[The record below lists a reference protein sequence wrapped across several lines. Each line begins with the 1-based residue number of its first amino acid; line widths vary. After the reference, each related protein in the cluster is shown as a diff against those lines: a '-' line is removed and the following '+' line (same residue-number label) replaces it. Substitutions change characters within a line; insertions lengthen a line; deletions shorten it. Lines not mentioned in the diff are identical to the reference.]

1 MPLDGQNVTCTGA
14 KPSLL
19 QLHVPTQSEG
29 LIASAFWLDDAQ
41 TTAQLIA
48 LNPNRIGTRRV
59 IFFIQA
65 FLIIVDL
72 LKGAFVVE
80 LRRSTITPVG
90 KAGFCAKRIKT

>member
-1 MPLDGQNVTCTGA
+1 LGQ
-14 KPSLL
+14 PSLL
-19 QLHVPTQSEG
+19 QLHVPTQAEADVCG
-29 LIASAFWLDDAQ
+29 RGFASALGDDAK
-41 TTAQLIA
+41 TTAKFIA
-48 LNPNRIGTRRV
+48 LNPNRTGSRRV

-90 KAGFCAKRIKT
+90 KAGFCAKGIKT